1 MKAIIFL
8 AEGFEEIEAIAPI
21 DILRRAGIEVVTVSV
36 SDKNDVCGSHGIL
49 IKADAL
55 FKEID
60 FSTADLLCLPGGMPG
75 TKNLDNH
82 QELKDLIVRHANS
95 GKNLGAICAAPSI
108 LGKLGLLNGKEAICF
123 PGFEDQL
130 IGAKL
135 SNKKVVR
142 DGNIVTAKAAGVA
155 VEFALKLVEILKGK
169 SASDQVAASIFAN

>member
-21 DILRRAGIEVVTVSV
+21 DILRRGGIEVITVSI
-36 SDKNDVCGSHGIL
+36 SNKNEVYGSHGIPV
-49 IKADAL
+49 KADTL

-155 VEFALKLVEILKGK
+155 VEFDLKLVEILKGK
-169 SASDQVAASIFAN
+169 LVSDQVAASIFAN